1 MENDGRIPPIESIG
15 KTLRVKPI
23 GAIRLFKRP
32 EYMPQKRKHNH
43 SQDKREESESER
55 RRQEQDPGKIVNH
68 ASHAGKIGVS
78 VDYKV

>member
-1 MENDGRIPPIESIG
+1 MENDGRIPPIESIA

-32 EYMPQKRKHNH
+32 EYMPQKKKN
-43 SQDKREESESER
+43 SQSQEKKNEESEQKDE
-55 RRQEQDPGKIVNH
+55 PGAIVNH
-68 ASHAGKIGVS
+68 ASHTGKIGVS

>member
-1 MENDGRIPPIESIG
+1 LVEDGRIPPIESIE

-23 GAIRLFKRP
+23 GSIRLFKRP
-32 EYMPQKRKHNH
+32 EYMPQKKKNSQFQDNQDNKEGKKGPKQKH
-43 SQDKREESESER
+43 
-55 RRQEQDPGKIVNH
+55 QEIINH

>member
-32 EYMPQKRKHNH
+32 EYMPQKKKHNQ
-43 SQDKREESESER
+43 SQDKREERE
-55 RRQEQDPGKIVNH
+55 RQEQDPGRIVNN
-68 ASHAGKIGVS
+68 ASHVGKIGVS